1 MLLNGFFLVLTMTV
15 SISPDD
21 IPAIARE
28 LFENH
33 ERYKKSE
40 ITTRRF
46 KHADLVRWLKQYEE
60 QKVIRSSPAGTS
72 AEGRAI
78 PLVEFGT
85 GSTKVLLWSQMHGD
99 EPTATM
105 ALADILNFFAQE
117 PNHRVTKTLR
127 EQLTL
132 LILPMLNPDGAER
145 FQRRTAHGIDM
156 NRDAIRLQTPE
167 ARILKTT
174 QEAYKPEFGFNLH
187 DQDPRYTA
195 GASKNVTAIAL
206 LAPSVDEQKSE
217 TPGVRRAKHVVAT
230 FAGVMNLFI
239 SGHLARY
246 DDTFEPRAFGDN
258 VQKWGTSTVLVESGG
273 WKNDREKMFLRKL
286 NFTGILTS
294 LYAIT
299 TGAYQEAKLESYEQL
314 PFNGKNLY
322 DVIIRRAQVQQNA
335 NAPAVTVDIGI
346 NVEEQKESASGTIHL
361 VGKIV
366 DIGDLSSFGA
376 FEELDGTAM
385 PILTGEQVHLE
396 KVLPLVK
403 GKKIF

>member
-1 MLLNGFFLVLTMTV
+1 MLLNGFLLVLTMTV
-15 SISPDD
+15 TISPDD

-28 LFENH
+28 LFENY
-33 ERYKKSE
+33 ERYKKPE

-46 KHADLVRWLKQYEE
+46 KHTDLVQWLKQYEE
-60 QKVIRSSPAGTS
+60 QKIIRSSPAGTS

-105 ALADILNFFAQE
+105 ALVDILNFFAQE

-174 QEAYKPEFGFNLH
+174 QEVHKPEFGFNLH

-217 TPGVRRAKHVVAT
+217 TPGVRRAKHVSAT

-294 LYAIT
+294 LYAIA

-335 NAPAVTVDIGI
+335 NDPAVTVDIGI
-346 NVEEQKESASGTIHL
+346 NVEEQKESASGTIQL

-385 PILTGEQVHLE
+385 PVLTGEQVHLE